1 MQRWRAVIKSHLKH
15 FSVSWRYLLFKI
27 HCGRL
32 KILNMSAVYLAS
44 QYLFIIYIYCS
55 LFDLIS
61 LVSVLKTINL
71 QRLSFGAIQHL
82 ADMQVGEH
90 DGKSSLIYLYSPKS
104 QTHVSVGFTICTVC
118 DTLCP
123 SRETL

>member
-32 KILNMSAVYLAS
+32 QILNMSAVYLAS

-55 LFDLIS
+55 LFDLT
-61 LVSVLKTINL
+61 LFL
-71 QRLSFGAIQHL
+71 HL
-82 ADMQVGEH
+82 ARF
-90 DGKSSLIYLYSPKS
+90 SSKNNKPSE
-104 QTHVSVGFTICTVC
+104 TVVRSH
-118 DTLCP
+118 P
-123 SRETL
+123 AFS